1 MGVFTFFKIVQIVPN
16 QAKHHIFPWEF
27 QNFQRSYF
35 QNIYQPLVFF
45 AILTRFKPASFWY
58 PLKKS
63 ENLWFSDVFR
73 EIKRDYLEEMREFI
87 FSWRNQIPILQLK
100 FSWQNQSPC
109 RRKNSLIKNESGF
122 WKNPPKVCSFSTFK

>member
-1 MGVFTFFKIVQIVPN
+1 MSVFTFFKIVQILPN
-16 QAKHHIFPWEF
+16 QANHHIFHWEF

-35 QNIYQPLVFF
+35 QNISNQQLVFF
-45 AILTRFKPASFWY
+45 AILTSFKPVSFWY

-63 ENLWFSDVFR
+63 ENLWFSVFR
-73 EIKRDYLEEMREFI
+73 EIKRDYLEEMGEFI

-109 RRKNSLIKNESGF
+109 RRKTSLIKNEYGF